1 MHSDIDLVKKS
12 WVFLFELGKISYCQL
27 YGGCS
32 CPRTWSDLRV
42 MEQTSNINNIS
53 NNSNEK
59 EREE

>member
-1 MHSDIDLVKKS
+1 MDPL

-42 MEQTSNINNIS
+42 MEQTSNIIS